1 MSDSSDVLSRRPPL
15 AAPRPRAQAGTQNRF
30 THWGIYMSILLMLV
44 GLIIFIVGLPWLA
57 AAFGMIAWGTHR
69 LCCAFVTPRPRQ
81 QPPFA

>member
-1 MSDSSDVLSRRPPL
+1 VSDLSDALSRRPLL
-15 AAPRPRAQAGTQNRF
+15 AARWLRAQAGIRNCFVYR
-30 THWGIYMSILLMLV
+30 GICMSILLMLV
-44 GLIIFIVGLPWLA
+44 GLIVFIVGLPWLA